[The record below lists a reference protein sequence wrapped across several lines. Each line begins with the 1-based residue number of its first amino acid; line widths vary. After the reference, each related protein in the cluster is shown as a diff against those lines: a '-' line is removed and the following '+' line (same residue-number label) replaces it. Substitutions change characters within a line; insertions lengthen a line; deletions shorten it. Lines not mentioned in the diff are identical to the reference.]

1 LKKAP
6 RRKPKKNSRRPKKWR
21 NKKENNIL
29 RLLAGPL
36 CSQDSWKV
44 VSSVFPMLFCFFL
57 FSQTNL
63 ALHADDVAN
72 GVVYIYISQTTT
84 SPSQPQKITL

>member
-1 LKKAP
+1 MEKQK
-6 RRKPKKNSRRPKKWR
+6 RKQYFETLGWPP
-21 NKKENNIL
+21 L
-29 RLLAGPL
+29 FPRLLESG
-36 CSQDSWKV
+36 
-44 VSSVFPMLFCFFL
+44 FFCFSNVVLFLL

-72 GVVYIYISQTTT
+72 GVVYIYIHNIIYISQTTT